1 MCDAD
6 DSETGL
12 ALKLFDLILD
22 PVVSDDCLR
31 LALGADHVVRRIDI
45 IFHALQ
51 VLLDDRGRHKR
62 NINSWT
68 DHALETVIGVV
79 PVKSIELR
87 VRFATNLAF
96 NLLRKETAALQH
108 RDCCSV
114 DALER
119 RIVGY
124 QIYLKLVFL
133 PWTEPFFRFGLDQI
147 LNRGHS

>member
-1 MCDAD
+1 MFDAD
-6 DSETGL
+6 DLETGL

-124 QIYLKLVFL
+124 QIYLKLVLL